1 MIEPSSPIQ
10 VRYVLAVLGAKARS
24 LVEEEIG
31 AHWDGVDESDRLS
44 GRQL

>member
-1 MIEPSSPIQ
+1 M
-10 VRYVLAVLGAKARS
+10 LGAKARS

-31 AHWDGVDESDRLS
+31 DRYDGVDESDRVL